1 MTVTLPSSMV
11 EALPS
16 ISAGAI
22 KTYLA
27 LSTLKAAAI
36 TYPTQGDI
44 ASYMNASVRSVLT
57 YLNELER
64 AGYIERRRI
73 GAGRRTDYML
83 LTTPDYA
90 AG

>member
-11 EALPS
+11 DSLPH
-16 ISAGAI
+16 ISGGAI

-27 LSTLKAAAI
+27 LSMLKAAS
-36 TYPTQGDI
+36 THYPTQSDI
-44 ASYMNASVRSVLT
+44 ASYMNASARSVLT

-64 AGYIERRRI
+64 AGYIRRRRI

-83 LTTPDYA
+83 LTTPAYA
-90 AG
+90 A